1 MLPAHLRR
9 YVRAQ
14 RIFVGL
20 AGLAF
25 GVLVSVFANYVFERS
40 VILLPWV
47 ATFTLV
53 ICAIGAILSWR
64 QRPPGIE
71 VLIQV
76 PVAVA
81 TEREQE
87 TYARRAFIGF
97 VPIYTPNRGSSAEK
111 LSADEQAQCIAE
123 LDFER
128 LQLEQSNL
136 APTIKAI
143 TNHASRLEHCW
154 LLATS
159 GKNAPGS
166 RAYAGLLAEYLRYVK
181 EVRCQFHYD
190 RTPDQQTL
198 TIPLDSDEMVLAKTY
213 RLVRAVFDEA
223 SRLDIAPRE
232 IIADITTGFRSM
244 TLGMLLACL
253 DRERDVEFV
262 GTHYND
268 RGQSDGS
275 LLPIIFSFEPIVPAE

>member
-40 VILLPWV
+40 TILLPWV
-47 ATFTLV
+47 AGFTLV
-53 ICAIGAILSWR
+53 IGVVGAVISWR

-71 VLIQV
+71 VMIQA
-76 PVAVA
+76 PVAVI
-81 TEREQE
+81 TEREQAA
-87 TYARRAFIGF
+87 YARRAFIGF
-97 VPIYTPNRGSSAEK
+97 VPIYTPNRSSQANE
-111 LSADEQAQCIAE
+111 LSPDERAQCVAE
-123 LDFER
+123 LNFER

-159 GKNAPGS
+159 GKEAPGS
-166 RAYAGLLAEYLRYVK
+166 RAYAGLLAEYVK
-181 EVRCQFHYD
+181 HVRGVSCQFHYD
-190 RTPDQQTL
+190 QQPDQQTL

-223 SRLDIAPRE
+223 AGLGISPRE

-244 TLGMLLACL
+244 TLGMVLACL

-262 GTHYND
+262 GTHYDD